1 MYRNKCNRQVYVS
14 RPMWTKSV
22 FTKHVFNN
30 VFVSGSP
37 FFRALS
43 RRLCV
48 SFRRDLSPPDHSTR
62 LNPVAIFC
70 FRITL
75 LPNFLRKLVRVS
87 IRSDFS
93 LPDHPTRLINPE
105 TFFCF
110 RINFLPSFI
119 RKLVCVSIQSD
130 FSFSALAMIVAMCR
144 SELMNSIRDIRSE
157 PHLS

>member
-1 MYRNKCNRQVYVS
+1 
-14 RPMWTKSV
+14 MWTTSV

-43 RRLCV
+43 RKFCVCV
-48 SFRRDLSPPDHSTR
+48 SVRRDFSPPDHSTR
-62 LNPVAIFC
+62 LNPEAICC

-93 LPDHPTRLINPE
+93 LPDHPTRLNPE

-119 RKLVCVSIQSD
+119 RKLVCVSIQSE
-130 FSFSALAMIVAMCR
+130 FSFSALAMVVAMCR
-144 SELMNSIRDIRSE
+144 SELMNSISDIRSE